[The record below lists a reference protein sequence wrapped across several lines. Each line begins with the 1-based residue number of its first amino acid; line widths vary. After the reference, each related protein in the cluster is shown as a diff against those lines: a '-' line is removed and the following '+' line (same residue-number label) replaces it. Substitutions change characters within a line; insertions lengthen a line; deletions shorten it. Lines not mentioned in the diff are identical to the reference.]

1 MANKLSVSGDV
12 NHILVEDKETKERT
26 LISCGDWTKAE
37 ELGVTEY
44 AKEVWTD
51 ELVKKFEDMQASL
64 APTLYIEERK
74 RAYPSMGD
82 QLDDLYKKGAFST
95 EMAAKL
101 KKVKD
106 DNPKS

>member
-12 NHILVEDKETKERT
+12 NHILVEDEDTEKKT
-26 LISCGDWTKAE
+26 LITCGDWVKAE
-37 ELGVTEY
+37 ELDVTDY
-44 AKEVWTD
+44 AKTVWTD

-64 APTLYIEERK
+64 APTLYIEKRK
-74 RAYPSMGD
+74 GAYLSMGD

-95 EMAAKL
+95 EMATKL

>member
-1 MANKLSVSGDV
+1 
-12 NHILVEDKETKERT
+12 
-26 LISCGDWTKAE
+26 
-37 ELGVTEY
+37 
-44 AKEVWTD
+44 
-51 ELVKKFEDMQASL
+51 MQASL

-74 RAYPSMGD
+74 RTYPPMGD

-95 EMAAKL
+95 EMATKL

>member
-1 MANKLSVSGDV
+1 MANKLSILGDV
-12 NHILVEDKETKERT
+12 NHILVEDKDTGERT
-26 LISCGDWTKAE
+26 LITCGDWATAE
-37 ELGVTEY
+37 KLGATDY
-44 AKEVWTD
+44 AKTVWTAD
-51 ELVKKFEDMQASL
+51 IVKKFEDMQASL

>member
-1 MANKLSVSGDV
+1 MTYGENSR
-12 NHILVEDKETKERT
+12 EPPF
-26 LISCGDWTKAE
+26 ISCGDWTKAE
-37 ELGVTEY
+37 ELDVTEY

-74 RAYPSMGD
+74 RTYPPMGD

-95 EMAAKL
+95 EMATKL